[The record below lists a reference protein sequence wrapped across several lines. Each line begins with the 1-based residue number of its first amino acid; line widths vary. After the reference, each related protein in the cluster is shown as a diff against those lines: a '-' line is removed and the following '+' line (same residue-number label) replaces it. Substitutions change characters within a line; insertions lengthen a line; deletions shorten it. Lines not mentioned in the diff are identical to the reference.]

1 MRVLIVSVILCLSSF
16 IQAQDYKNEIKVGL
30 PLGIYF
36 FDNTSI
42 TVHRLNT
49 REIPYIPLPTFFSYT
64 RHMNKN
70 FAITANLMYYW
81 LVYGDH
87 GGIFFPGEILRRDF
101 FSSSLI
107 IKNYLLVYPKIKIG
121 ALIGGVYRYYGG
133 EMIHLRYINHGT
145 WLEDFVEFRQYID
158 FGISIGTET
167 KYKFSKRLNVGFN
180 IDYTR
185 YFAEISPNQLST
197 AIFLGYE
204 F

>member
-1 MRVLIVSVILCLSSF
+1 MRILIICIILCLSSF
-16 IQAQDYKNEIKVGL
+16 IQAQNYKNEIKVGV
-30 PLGIYF
+30 PLGVFF

-64 RHMNKN
+64 RHLNKN

-87 GGIFFPGEILRRDF
+87 EGLFFPGEILLRGF
-101 FSSSLI
+101 YSSSVI
-107 IKNYLLVYPKIKIG
+107 IKNNLVMNPKLKIG
-121 ALIGGVYRYYGG
+121 VLLGGVFRYGD
-133 EMIHLRYINHGT
+133 ELVHLATLDHGT
-145 WLEDFVEFRQYID
+145 WREAIIDNRPYKD
-158 FGISIGTET
+158 FGIIIGTET
-167 KYKFSKRLNVGFN
+167 KYNFTKRLNVGFN

-185 YFAEISPNQLST
+185 YFADISPNQLST